1 MRKNRISVTASCYV
15 ICFCMCLFATS
26 CISNKNVVYFNNLKD
41 TTRLQLDKLQ
51 FPLKSVQVND
61 VIEITV
67 GGENEETARYIQT
80 YFTGQPSL
88 KSLVDINGDIELPK
102 VGKLHVSG
110 LSDEQVKDSITVAYK
125 EFLLNPIVQVKLTGF
140 HFAVLGEVK
149 NPGVFDVQADKIT
162 ILEALGRA
170 GDMTSYS
177 EREKVKI
184 IREIN
189 GEREVISINM
199 LDKAVLNSPDYY
211 IQRYDVIYVTPK
223 EIKQVNENIQRITP
237 YLSII
242 SSLIAITVLLTR

>member
-1 MRKNRISVTASCYV
+1 
-15 ICFCMCLFATS
+15 MCLFATS

-88 KSLVDINGDIELPK
+88 KALVDINGDIELPK